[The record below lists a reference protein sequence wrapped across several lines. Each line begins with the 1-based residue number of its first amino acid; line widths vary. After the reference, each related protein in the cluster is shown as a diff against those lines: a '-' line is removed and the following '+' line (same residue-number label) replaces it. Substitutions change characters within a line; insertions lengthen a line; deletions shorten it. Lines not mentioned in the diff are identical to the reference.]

1 MVHQH
6 HQTIEEHPTMSTVS
20 RAICMAQKRVLLIE
34 SGQFIGGVIRNLF
47 LKYDDLTV
55 FETSPNN
62 TRELNKAV
70 KRYQPDIIVLDDTVN
85 ASFLSLL
92 LRLLQNRDDLRVVV
106 VNTDNNHVSVYQKQ
120 KIEVSQTDDFFSIL

>member
-1 MVHQH
+1 
-6 HQTIEEHPTMSTVS
+6 MSTVS